1 MKISASLYT
10 LETFYRNTE
19 GANDWMNALKTFT
32 KEVDFDNVE
41 QELAEVNAMRDSYS
55 LNRDWKNYNNL
66 TVK

>member
-1 MKISASLYT
+1 
-10 LETFYRNTE
+10 
-19 GANDWMNALKTFT
+19 MNSLKTFT